1 GATGPSVVAG
11 DADASLLIKA
21 LRYDGAL
28 QMPPNGGA
36 PLPKDGPA
44 DVAKKPMN
52 MADVARKHW
61 AFQPIR
67 KPALPAVKRADWV
80 RNDIDAF
87 VLAKLESVGLQ
98 PAPPASSAMLT
109 RRLYFRS
116 EERRVGKEG

>member
-1 GATGPSVVAG
+1 
-11 DADASLLIKA
+11 IKA
-21 LRYDGAL
+21 LRYDGVL
-28 QMPPNGGA
+28 QMPPNGKLPKALIADFEKWIALGA

-44 DVAKKPMN
+44 DVAKKPTN